1 MNDPVL
7 SAMEH
12 IVSEYGDQGVFI
24 IDEEEYSTSD
34 MMNHLRNNTDI
45 GYKFRTLINEIIL
58 TYLMKF
64 KG

>member
-7 SAMEH
+7 SAMEY
-12 IVSEYGDQGVFI
+12 IVSEYGDQGVFT
-24 IDEEEYSTSD
+24 IDENEYTTPD
-34 MMNHLRNNTDI
+34 MMNHLRNNTNI
-45 GYKFRTLINEIIL
+45 GFKFRTLVNEMIL